1 MTLISPSVLKKYGI
15 PFDKITQ
22 EAGEFMIT
30 FPYGYH
36 AGFNHGFNCAE
47 STNFA
52 TVRWIDYGKVAK
64 LCTCRKD
71 MVKISMDIFVRK
83 FQPDRYQLWKQGKDI
98 YTIDHTKPTPESTPE
113 VKAWLQRRRKV
124 RKASRSFQCT
134 SSHSKRPKNEE
145 DEKLSA
151 IVGGAEGPTP
161 DPDPG
166 DLKDDG
172 KPEEAVKLAN
182 TEAPSEG
189 EASVSRMQLD
199 HNLSDNIRFS
209 GNVCLNTSVAEKIK
223 AEAEQTCAAIPPS
236 NLSEAD
242 ESIFSGQVTSEESE
256 PCKLPW
262 PKSPESYS
270 SVAESS
276 SALTE
281 EEESD
286 VESRGNGLEPGE
298 VPAVPSGQRNG
309 FKVPSRTEGETKT
322 AKSWRHPLSK
332 PPARSPMTLV
342 KQQATSDEDLP
353 EVPSIEEEVEETE
366 SWAKPLVHLWQTK
379 SPNFV
384 AEQEYNT
391 AMGRMEPHCAICA
404 LLMPYY
410 KPDSSNEEND
420 SRWETKLDEVVT
432 SGGKTKPLIPEMC
445 FIYSEEN
452 IEYSPPNAFLE
463 EDGTSLLISCA
474 KCRVRVHASCYG
486 IPSHEICD
494 GWLCAR
500 CKRNAWTAECCLCNL
515 RGGALKE
522 TKNNKWAH
530 VMCAVAVPEVRFTN
544 VPERTQIDV
553 GRIPL
558 QRLKLKCMF
567 CRHRVKKV
575 SGACIQCSYGR
586 CPASFH
592 VTCAHAAGVLMEP
605 DDWPYVV
612 NITCFRHKINPN
624 VKSKAGEKG
633 ISVGQTVITKHR
645 NTRYYSCRVIAVT
658 AQTFYEVVFDDGSFS
673 RDTFPED
680 IVSRDCVK
688 LGPPAE
694 GEVVQVKW
702 PDGKLYGAKYLGS
715 NVAHMYQVEFE
726 DGSQI
731 AMKREDI
738 YTLDEELPKRVKARF
753 STASDMRFEDT
764 FYGTDII
771 QGEKKRQRVLS
782 SRFKN
787 EYVDDPVYRTFLKS
801 SFQKKCQKRQ

>member
-1 MTLISPSVLKKYGI
+1 
-15 PFDKITQ
+15 
-22 EAGEFMIT
+22 MIT

-151 IVGGAEGPTP
+151 TVGGTEGPTP
-161 DPDPG
+161 DPDPY

-182 TEAPSEG
+182 TEAPSEK
-189 EASVSRMQLD
+189 ETSVSRMQLD

-209 GNVCLNTSVAEKIK
+209 GNVCLSASVAEKIT
-223 AEAEQTCAAIPPS
+223 AEDGQTCAAVPPS
-236 NLSEAD
+236 DPSEAD
-242 ESIFSGQVTSEESE
+242 ESISSGQVTSEESE
-256 PCKLPW
+256 PRRLPW
-262 PKSPESYS
+262 PKSPESHS

-281 EEESD
+281 GEESD
-286 VESRGNGLEPGE
+286 VESRGSGLEPGE
-298 VPAVPSGQRNG
+298 VPAVSSGKRNG

-342 KQQATSDEDLP
+342 KQQATSDEELP
-353 EVPSIEEEVEETE
+353 EAPSIEEEVEETE

-452 IEYSPPNAFLE
+452 IEYSPPNALLE

-612 NITCFRHKINPN
+612 NITCFRHKVNPN